1 MIHPVLAFSIGQ
13 LELTA
18 NEASAFPPV
27 AVGLIAVLCDKRC
40 LHERVNAICLQSL
53 WTSSFLPW

>member
-27 AVGLIAVLCDKRC
+27 AVGLIAVL
-40 LHERVNAICLQSL
+40 HAINAVSMKG
-53 WTSSFLPW
+53 